1 MKYRINHPTL
11 VVPFRILVIATTLF
25 VVAISFFG
33 CSTPKAIGPSGV
45 TTWAYAPDSM
55 SIHPLSRFANNNMVI
70 VHLSM
75 LDGDGFACRGIGSLE
90 IHLTNPSG
98 LLVKKVTHQLDDPEL
113 NRTLF
118 DKVTRTYRIPIEL
131 PSTEMA
137 YPKLTAKAN
146 FNQSHRNSIKSTSYL
161 IEKE

>member
-1 MKYRINHPTL
+1 
-11 VVPFRILVIATTLF
+11 
-25 VVAISFFG
+25 
-33 CSTPKAIGPSGV
+33 
-45 TTWAYAPDSM
+45 
-55 SIHPLSRFANNNMVI
+55 
-70 VHLSM
+70 M

-90 IHLTNPSG
+90 VHLTNPSG

-131 PSTEMA
+131 PSAELA

-146 FNQSHRNSIKSTSYL
+146 FNQSHRNAIKSNSYL

>member
-1 MKYRINHPTL
+1 
-11 VVPFRILVIATTLF
+11 
-25 VVAISFFG
+25 
-33 CSTPKAIGPSGV
+33 
-45 TTWAYAPDSM
+45 M
-55 SIHPLSRFANNNMVI
+55 SIHPLSRFANSNNVV

-90 IHLTNPSG
+90 VHLTSPSG
-98 LLVKKVTHQLDDPEL
+98 MLVKKITHQLDDPEL

-131 PSTEMA
+131 PETDLA
-137 YPKLTAKAN
+137 YPKLTAKAS
-146 FNQSHRNSIKSTSYL
+146 FNQSHRSAIKSNSYL

>member
-1 MKYRINHPTL
+1 M
-11 VVPFRILVIATTLF
+11 
-25 VVAISFFG
+25 
-33 CSTPKAIGPSGV
+33 
-45 TTWAYAPDSM
+45 TWAYAPESM
-55 SIHPLSRFANNNMVI
+55 SIHPLSRFSSDNSVT

-90 IHLTNPSG
+90 VHLTSPSG
-98 LLVKKVTHQLDDPEL
+98 MLVKKITHQLDDPEL

-118 DKVTRTYRIPIEL
+118 DKVTRTYRIPVEL
-131 PSTEMA
+131 PPTELA

-146 FNQSHRNSIKSTSYL
+146 FNQSHRSSIKSNSYL